1 MSTVVGAVTVA
12 SAVFGMMLGQI
23 SIGTELLG
31 VLIAAGVV
39 MSLRV

>member
-12 SAVFGMMLGQI
+12 SAVFGLMLGQI
-23 SIGTELLG
+23 SVGTELLG

>member
-1 MSTVVGAVTVA
+1 MSTVVGALTMA
-12 SAVFGMMLGQI
+12 SAMLGLMLGQI
-23 SIGTELLG
+23 SVGFELLG